1 VITVRTEVLEVK
13 DKSLRFAHEMRRD
26 EDGEIAATT
35 ILVGVHLDTMLRR
48 ACAFPDALRNAAQQ
62 WLSAEPSR
70 WAERHRPCRCVSV
83 RARRSVTGSTA
94 ACPCAYRL
102 SSARW

>member
-1 VITVRTEVLEVK
+1 
-13 DKSLRFAHEMRRD
+13 MRRD

-70 WAERHRPCRCVSV
+70 W
-83 RARRSVTGSTA
+83 G
-94 ACPCAYRL
+94 
-102 SSARW
+102 